1 MANKLDKKLKQE
13 ADRLIAL
20 YNSENPIELEIA
32 ARRFTAKFPEQSFG
46 WKVLGYALQK
56 QNKYL
61 KAQAAYQKALD
72 LRYNDPEL
80 HNNMGVIQ
88 KEIGLLAE
96 AESSVRTALRLHSD
110 YALAHNNLGNILRA
124 RNNIKEAIE
133 EYHAALALN
142 PGLAMAY
149 NNLGNAFKDLDHHEE
164 ALAYYKQSIAIDPN
178 NAEAQLNLGSVLFN
192 LGRLDEAFRALSH
205 AANLN
210 PNHSETANKLGNV
223 LEGLCRIED
232 AEHVYKA
239 ALKNDPTHAG
249 LHTNLGNTL
258 VLQGRLNEAMT
269 AYRAALSTQ
278 PGMADSMIHLV
289 MATLP
294 AVVATKAES
303 ERVSA
308 DFDQAISELIKFANS
323 DNWKTLGKAISARLP
338 FFLSY
343 RPGSH
348 REVLSRYGDLAAKA
362 RREWLDFHPQDP
374 LPLAEA
380 RQSGRLRLG
389 IVSAHVRRHSVWYVL
404 LKGLLQRLDR
414 TRFEIVVYHTDTMCD
429 SETDYARSIVD
440 RLEQGPKDWLALLKN
455 DAPDVI
461 FYPDL
466 AMDPVT
472 FGLALLRLAPLQVT
486 TWGHPITSGLPEIDL
501 FLSGELF
508 EGEAARDHYRE
519 RLVLLPGTGACSCL
533 MSFGNTPLDTAS
545 INLPDDRSM
554 TRFLVCQRAMKFD
567 PAYDDLYAEIAGKA
581 DSCHFWF
588 VKDLK
593 LPWASAIVEKRISA
607 AFIARGLDPNEYI
620 TWADW
625 IPGDQFWS
633 LLEEM
638 DVYLDT
644 PAFSGFT
651 TAWQAVHCGLP
662 VVTIEGDA
670 LRQRLASGLLKRIG
684 ITETIANNMEHFVAL
699 AVKLAQDKEGRL
711 LLRQRLK
718 NAAPLANEDVDV
730 VRAFETTIITYLQQ
744 QMVKCA
750 E

>member
-1 MANKLDKKLKQE
+1 MANKLDKSLKKE
-13 ADRLIAL
+13 ADKLVSL
-20 YNSENPIELEIA
+20 YNTDNPLELELA
-32 ARRFTAKFPEQSFG
+32 ARRFTARFPEQSFG

-56 QNKYL
+56 QKKYP

-72 LRYNDPEL
+72 LHYNDPEL

-96 AESSVRTALRLHSD
+96 AESSVRTALRLRHD

-133 EYHAALALN
+133 EYHAALSLN

-149 NNLGNAFKDLDHHEE
+149 NNLGNAFKDLDRHEE
-164 ALAYYKQSIAIDPN
+164 ALAYYKQSLAIDPN

-205 AANLN
+205 ATNLN

-223 LEGLCRIED
+223 LAGLCRIED

-239 ALKNDPTHAG
+239 ALKNDPTHAD

-258 VLQGRLNEAMT
+258 VLQGRLNEAIT
-269 AYRAALSTQ
+269 AYRAALAVQ

-294 AVVATKAES
+294 AVVATREES
-303 ERVSA
+303 EWVPMA
-308 DFDQAISELIKFANS
+308 FDQAISELEAYAHVN
-323 DNWKTLGKAISARLP
+323 NWKNLGKAIAARLP
-338 FFLSY
+338 FLLSY
-343 RPGSH
+343 RPGNH
-348 REVLSRYGDLAAKA
+348 RQLLSRYGDLAAKA
-362 RREWLDFHPQDP
+362 RREWLDFYPQDS
-374 LPLAEA
+374 LPLAET
-380 RQSGRLRLG
+380 RQTGRLRLG

-414 TRFEIVVYHTDTMCD
+414 TRFEIVLYHTDTKCD
-429 SETDYARSIVD
+429 SETDYARSLVD
-440 RLEQGPKDWLALLKN
+440 RLEQGPKDWLTLLKN

-508 EGEAARDHYRE
+508 EGETTRDHYRE

-533 MSFGNTPLDTAS
+533 MSFGNSPLDAAR
-545 INLPDDRSM
+545 INLPDDRSI

-567 PAYDDLYAEIAGKA
+567 PAYDDLYAEIAEKS

-607 AFIARGLDPNEYI
+607 AFIAKGLDPNEYI
-620 TWADW
+620 TWVDW

-633 LLEEM
+633 LLEQM
-638 DVYLDT
+638 DIYLDT

-662 VVTIEGDA
+662 VVTIAGDA
-670 LRQRLASGLLKRIG
+670 LRQRLACGLLKRIG
-684 ITETIANNMEHFVAL
+684 IIETIAANKGEYVAV
-699 AVKLAQDKEGRL
+699 AVRLAQDRDSRL

-718 NAAPLANEDVDV
+718 DAAPLSNEDVDV
-730 VRAFETTIITYLQQ
+730 VRAFENTIITYLQQ
-744 QMVKCA
+744 QMV
-750 E
+750 